1 MLKKRLIFTLLVDNE
16 NFVLSRNFTLQ
27 KVGNYQW
34 FIKNYNLAYLKY
46 SIDELIILNVSREKK
61 KNIHFLKIV
70 EKITKNFYCPLA
82 LGGGVNSCNVAKDY
96 FSAGADKIIVNSL
109 IFENPALVKEFS
121 KKYGKQSIVGSI
133 DYSYKNKE
141 RIIFYNCGQKKVN
154 QTFLHVLKKLYQI
167 GIGELYLTC
176 IDKDGTGQ
184 GLDLNIV
191 KTINNVLNLPII
203 LSGGAGTYDHLLE
216 AFKINL
222 VNAVSTANIFNFV
235 EQNLYNARV
244 HCISNKVPLVSWQRY

>member
-16 NFVLSRNFTLQ
+16 NFVLSRNFALQ
-27 KVGNYQW
+27 KVGNYEW
-34 FIKNYNLAYLKY
+34 FIKNYNLVYLKY
-46 SIDELIILNVSREKK
+46 SIDELIILNVSRVKK
-61 KNIHFLKIV
+61 KIIHFLKIV
-70 EKITKNFYCPLA
+70 EKITKKFYCPIA
-82 LGGGVNSCNVAKDY
+82 LGGGINSHDAAKDY

-109 IFENPALVKEFS
+109 IFEDPVLVKEFS
-121 KKYGKQSIVGSI
+121 EKYGKQSIVGSI
-133 DYSYKNKE
+133 DYCYNNKE

-154 QTFLHVLKKLYQI
+154 QNFLHILKKLYKI

-184 GLDLNIV
+184 GLDLNII
-191 KTINNVLNLPII
+191 KTIKSVLSLPII
-203 LSGGAGTYDHLLE
+203 LSGGAGTYNHLLE

-235 EQNLYNARV
+235 EKNLYDAREY
-244 HCISNKVPLVSWQRY
+244 CISNNVPLVRWQRY